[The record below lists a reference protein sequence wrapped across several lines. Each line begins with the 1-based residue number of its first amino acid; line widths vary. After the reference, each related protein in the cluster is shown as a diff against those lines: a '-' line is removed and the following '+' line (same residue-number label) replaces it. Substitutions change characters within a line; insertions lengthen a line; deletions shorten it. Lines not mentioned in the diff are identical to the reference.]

1 MLKSILKV
9 DNYYLRGESVKLI
22 SVREYAKAENISE
35 QGARKRVATKLV
47 KSVQLKEN
55 LYIVVEDKSVN
66 TIKELKNKIKLLQ
79 SNIKS
84 FKLEAV
90 TVTNQSDYIKKLE
103 DRITLLETKLDES
116 TAKKEELYEK
126 VINTVMIGR

>member
-1 MLKSILKV
+1 LKV

-66 TIKELKNKIKLLQ
+66 TIKELRHKIKLLQ

-90 TVTNQSDYIKKLE
+90 TVANQSDYIKKLE

>member
-1 MLKSILKV
+1 M
-9 DNYYLRGESVKLI
+9 KLI

-35 QGARKRVATKLV
+35 QGARKRVASKLV
-47 KSVQLKEN
+47 KSVQLDEN

-66 TIKELKNKIKLLQ
+66 TIKELRHKIKLLQ

-90 TVTNQSDYIKKLE
+90 TVMNQSDYIKRLE

-126 VINTVMIGR
+126 VINTVMISNNKKE

>member
-1 MLKSILKV
+1 M
-9 DNYYLRGESVKLI
+9 KLI

-35 QGARKRVATKLV
+35 QGARKRVVSKLV
-47 KSVQLKEN
+47 KSVQLDDN
-55 LYIVVEDKSVN
+55 LFIVIEDNSQN
-66 TIKELKNKIKLLQ
+66 TIKELRHKIKLLQ

-126 VINTVMIGR
+126 VINTVMISHKP

>member
-1 MLKSILKV
+1 M
-9 DNYYLRGESVKLI
+9 KLI

-35 QGARKRVATKLV
+35 QGARKRVASKLV
-47 KSVQLKEN
+47 KSVQLKDKESEN
-55 LYIVVEDKSVN
+55 ETLYIVIEDKSQN
-66 TIKELKNKIKLLQ
+66 TIKELRNKIKLLQ

-90 TVTNQSDYIKKLE
+90 TVTNQSDYIKRLE

-126 VINTVMIGR
+126 VINTVMISNNKKE